1 MTEQKYF
8 LSLCETYDKVKFP
21 KIVVDGV
28 LRHENNS
35 LGKPIHHTYE
45 GIQNFYKWFGKSVIV
60 DKHGRPEVF
69 YHGTSKDIKAFSN
82 AFIGKGT
89 DAYGIGH
96 YFINDANA
104 ASNYS
109 VTGTQD
115 EKYAPNVKPVYIK
128 MEKPINYNGT
138 DSFSALTIQKIIASA
153 PNHKEKLRDFG
164 EITPKEI
171 KKTLHLAISS
181 YEGFPKFN
189 QSFMLF
195 NDFYGED
202 YAAEFVKA
210 LQSSSKHDGVLTQ
223 LDGSNTKILTVF
235 DPKRIKS
242 AIGNDGK
249 FSKSSPNLI
258 EQGN

>member
-8 LSLCETYDKVKFP
+8 LSLCETYDKAKFP
-21 KIVVDGV
+21 KIMVNGV

-69 YHGTSKDIKAFSN
+69 YHGTSADIKAFSN

-96 YFINDANA
+96 YFINDTNA
-104 ASNYS
+104 ASSYS
-109 VTGTQD
+109 KTGTQD

-128 MEKPINYNGT
+128 MEKPIKHNGT
-138 DSFSALTIQKIIASA
+138 DSFSASTIQKIIVSA
-153 PNHKEKLRDFG
+153 PDHKEKLHDFG

-171 KKTLHLAISS
+171 KKTLHSVISA

-202 YAAEFVKA
+202 TAAEFVNA

-223 LDGSNTKILTVF
+223 CGGNTKILTVF

-242 AIGNDGK
+242 AIGNNGR

-258 EQGN
+258 EQSN